1 MYDGFKKIPHVEVY
15 FYRSQMSKRFCA
27 SLQVTWWW
35 PNTAMKNAT
44 NELKM
49 NQRKNGSEAIS
60 VQLEIHFFYAMFGGS
75 NLDFCWC
82 FTPYSMEISPNSLIY
97 IHTTYAGLYS
107 GWRSTTVSYLQT
119 RVQSPKSQKLRAHQ
133 IIQWGCKKSKQG
145 SNDSPQ
151 VGGHMGRKKRQYS
164 QVRGQKNVKNPGNHE
179 VNITCLYHPGIGLW
193 HTRQPHLV
201 WSPICCPIPYR
212 TMVYG
217 GVWYW
222 GWNSSSYTMPII
234 PVLLH
239 LWIINNHWINPI
251 SHIYNYI
258 YRKIWISSI
267 SSMFIVSHSKYSK
280 YSSPVPTLA
289 VPPQQ
294 CQAPLGWKISTNQIC

>member
-1 MYDGFKKIPHVEVY
+1 MVVRQFLSNWRSISFMRCLEV
-15 FYRSQMSKRFCA
+15 QT
-27 SLQVTWWW
+27 L
-35 PNTAMKNAT
+35 
-44 NELKM
+44 
-49 NQRKNGSEAIS
+49 I
-60 VQLEIHFFYAMFGGS
+60 
-75 NLDFCWC
+75 FCWC

-145 SNDSPQ
+145 SNNSPQ

-251 SHIYNYI
+251 DIPYIYNYIYI

-280 YSSPVPTLA
+280 DSSPVPTLA